1 MSVRSW
7 CATALTVV
15 VLGTAVPAS
24 AATPDALH
32 VRADRIL
39 SAWPASAVAIV
50 DPTNGRLFYGKRPD
64 TPLPAASLL
73 KMVTAIL
80 VAERLRPDDVVT
92 ISPAAGHARDDQIAW
107 RQGATFTVDQVLHG
121 MLMESSNGAAIALA
135 QRVAGS
141 LPAFARMANARAAQL
156 GATHTRIVDPS
167 GLDARGQHASARD
180 LALMASAF
188 LRIPW
193 LAHVAVTKNYSL
205 PWPDGTTARFGNL
218 DRFVNA
224 YPGAVGVKN
233 GYTSLAGNCVAAA
246 ATHGGKTLIVVVLN
260 ASHVYD
266 SAARLMDAGFATST
280 ISTWEPDHLPVV
292 EPVVEPSSV
301 DSLRTRAAAKT
312 REVATVKQTG
322 GGRSIIPFIIVLI
335 VAVYGARVLQI
346 RRRRIRRRRARRRA
360 RLEATRAHIDA
371 RYSKRM
377 STPRAL
383 SLREPDEP
391 RHTRTSSYR

>member
-1 MSVRSW
+1 MPVRSW
-7 CATALTVV
+7 CAAAAAVL

-32 VRADRIL
+32 VRADKIL
-39 SAWPASAVAIV
+39 GAWPASAVAIV
-50 DPTNGRLFYGKRPD
+50 DPTNGRLLYGKRAD

-73 KMVTAIL
+73 KMVTSIL
-80 VAERLRPDDVVT
+80 VAERLRADDVVT
-92 ISPAAGHARDDQIAW
+92 ISAAAGHARDDQIAW
-107 RQGATFTVDQVLHG
+107 RQGATYTVDQVLHG

-141 LPAFARMANARAAQL
+141 LPAFARLANARAAKL
-156 GATHTRIVDPS
+156 GATHTKIVDPS

-180 LALMASAF
+180 LALIASAF
-188 LRIPW
+188 LKIPW
-193 LAHVAVTKNYSL
+193 LAHVAMTKNYSI
-205 PWPDGTTARFGNL
+205 PWPDGTTARLGNL

-233 GYTSLAGNCVAAA
+233 GYTSAAGNCVAAA

-280 ISTWEPDHLPVV
+280 IATWEPDHL
-292 EPVVEPSSV
+292 PVVEPSSV

-312 REVATVKQTG
+312 REVATVKHSG
-322 GGRSIIPFIIVLI
+322 GGHSIIPLMIVLI
-335 VAVYGARVLQI
+335 LTIYGSRVVQI

-360 RLEATRAHIDA
+360 RIEVTRAHIEA
-371 RYSKRM
+371 RYARPM

-383 SLREPDEP
+383 PLREPDEP
-391 RHTRTSSYR
+391 RRTRASSHR